1 MTSEI
6 NDKKIVPKKVN
17 DYTYIV
23 EKSGK
28 MNVPVKIFASEKL
41 MEKMLQDNCIQQ
53 GINVAALPGI
63 KGFSIMMPDA
73 HQGYGFSIGGVAA
86 IDAKDGC
93 ISPGGIGF
101 DINCGVRLFKTNLS
115 KKDVEAKIQQ
125 LL

>member
-53 GINVAALPGI
+53 GINVATLPGI

-73 HQGYGFSIGGVAA
+73 HQGYGMSVGGVAA
-86 IDAKDGC
+86 FPVEDGI
-93 ISPGGIGF
+93 ISP
-101 DINCGVRLFKTNLS
+101 
-115 KKDVEAKIQQ
+115 
-125 LL
+125 

>member
-41 MEKMLQDNCIQQ
+41 MEKSAESAI
-53 GINVAALPGI
+53 
-63 KGFSIMMPDA
+63 SIIEK
-73 HQGYGFSIGGVAA
+73 HE
-86 IDAKDGC
+86 
-93 ISPGGIGF
+93 GIGEF
-101 DINCGVRLFKTNLS
+101 AKES
-115 KKDVEAKIQQ
+115 KK
-125 LL
+125 